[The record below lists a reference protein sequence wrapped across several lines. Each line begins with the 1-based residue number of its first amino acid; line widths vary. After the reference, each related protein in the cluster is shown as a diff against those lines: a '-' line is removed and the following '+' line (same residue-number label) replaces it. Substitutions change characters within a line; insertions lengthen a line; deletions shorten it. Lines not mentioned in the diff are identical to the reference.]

1 MTSESRLAAIP
12 GIRQDRLIAAT
23 YVELRETLCGYIRK
37 RIDSPC
43 DAEDLVQDIFA
54 RLLEYNTL
62 LDERTVVPFVY
73 AIARNRVDDYLRR
86 HARSRAAADY
96 FFLHAR
102 RATCDVEERIAAAEL
117 TTMEHALC
125 QRLPQCKEQI
135 YTLCVHDG
143 YPAEEVA
150 TMLNLSRRTVE
161 NHLFAARR
169 QMRSAL
175 KDCI

>member
-1 MTSESRLAAIP
+1 MTPESRPATTP

-23 YVELRETLCGYIRK
+23 YVELHEALCGYIRK
-37 RIDSPC
+37 RIGSPC
-43 DAEDLVQDIFA
+43 DAEDLVQDVFA

-62 LDERTVVPFVY
+62 LDEHTIAPFVY
-73 AIARNRVDDYLRR
+73 AIARNRVVDYLRR

-102 RATCDVEERIAAAEL
+102 RATCDVEERVAASELAEL
-117 TTMEHALC
+117 EQPLC
-125 QRLPQCKEQI
+125 RRLPQRQAQI
-135 YTLCVHDG
+135 YALCTRDG
-143 YPAEEVA
+143 LTAEEAA
-150 TMLNLSRRTVE
+150 TRLGLGRRTVE

-175 KDCI
+175 KACI

>member
-1 MTSESRLAAIP
+1 MTPESRPAAIP

-23 YVELRETLCGYIRK
+23 YVEQHAALCGYIRK
-37 RIDSPC
+37 RIGSPC

-62 LDERTVVPFVY
+62 LDERTILPFVY
-73 AIARNRVDDYLRR
+73 AIARNRVVDYLRR
-86 HARSRAAADY
+86 HARSRAAGDY

-102 RATCDVEERIAAAEL
+102 RATCDVEERIAASELAEL
-117 TTMEHALC
+117 EQSLC
-125 QRLPQCKEQI
+125 QRLPQRKEQI

-143 YPAEEVA
+143 YTAAEVA
-150 TMLNLSRRTVE
+150 ATLNLSRRTVE
-161 NHLFAARR
+161 NHLFAARC

-175 KDCI
+175 QACI

>member
-1 MTSESRLAAIP
+1 MTPESRLAAIP

-37 RIDSPC
+37 RIGSPC

-73 AIARNRVDDYLRR
+73 AIARNRVVDYLRR

-117 TTMEHALC
+117 VTLEHTLC
-125 QRLPQCKEQI
+125 QRLPQRRAQI

-143 YPAEEVA
+143 CTAEEAAA
-150 TMLNLSRRTVE
+150 TLHLSCRTVE

-169 QMRSAL
+169 QIRGAL
-175 KDCI
+175 RNCI